1 MFADFRTNRHPVIL
15 FFMWLLLLAFNVYAL
30 PPGPFVIKEELT
42 LHTLAHDDEGNYY
55 GGIKPNLVDLDNDGD
70 FDLVLGHRGDL
81 ILYFENIGN
90 RTTPQFVQRHG
101 EDNPFYGID
110 VGSYSMPTLLDLD
123 GDGDFDL
130 AVGTYPGIL
139 VYFENIGNSGS
150 PLFMERAGTDNPLII
165 INVIYIDDYNFY
177 GVLAIPTA
185 LDLDNDGDLDF
196 IITSG
201 GHQRISYFEN
211 IGNRTTPYFM
221 KREDTN
227 NPLSGLQPKFTE
239 LYGATAVSFA
249 SLDLDNDGDLDL
261 VAGNVYGTL
270 SYVENVGSPST
281 PVFILHEGF
290 DNPFYGIDVISESF
304 PASADIDGDGDP
316 DLIVSGAGG
325 RIYFFEN
332 KNLKDYER
340 VFNWAES
347 IFSDL
352 LPPPTDT
359 LELSPFHVRFY
370 PETGIYLG
378 YHTVDQHVYS
388 IIPPSSE
395 LTDLGLLEIYFE
407 SAFNTGF

>member
-1 MFADFRTNRHPVIL
+1 
-15 FFMWLLLLAFNVYAL
+15 
-30 PPGPFVIKEELT
+30 
-42 LHTLAHDDEGNYY
+42 
-55 GGIKPNLVDLDNDGD
+55 
-70 FDLVLGHRGDL
+70 
-81 ILYFENIGN
+81 
-90 RTTPQFVQRHG
+90 
-101 EDNPFYGID
+101 
-110 VGSYSMPTLLDLD
+110 
-123 GDGDFDL
+123 
-130 AVGTYPGIL
+130 VGTYPGIL

-177 GVLAIPTA
+177 GVLAIHTA

-281 PVFILHEGF
+281 PVFILREGF

-316 DLIVSGAGG
+316 DLIVSGTGG